1 MEHSLKFHDEY
12 IGWEAHF
19 AYPLGIYVAWQIGYL
34 FMTGKL
40 ILNLH
45 KWAPPVAIFLALWV
59 LEVFGD
65 S

>member
-40 ILNLH
+40 ILKIQGVH
-45 KWAPPVAIFLALWV
+45 SKMSFFKWMLQ
-59 LEVFGD
+59 
-65 S
+65 